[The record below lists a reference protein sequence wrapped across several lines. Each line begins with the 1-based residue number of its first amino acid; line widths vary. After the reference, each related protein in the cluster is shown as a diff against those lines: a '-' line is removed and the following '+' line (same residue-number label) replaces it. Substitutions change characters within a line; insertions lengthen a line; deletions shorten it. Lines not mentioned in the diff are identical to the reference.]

1 MPRSKI
7 KKKKTIYVSPS
18 TILLSCII
26 ILLLVFILFLY
37 ATVTNFKQVFM
48 FESRRAIS
56 FCKDKGS
63 LGGFISYDFYP
74 KEDVSIHCYM
84 PDKIFTTEDMLYG

>member
-1 MPRSKI
+1 
-7 KKKKTIYVSPS
+7 
-18 TILLSCII
+18 
-26 ILLLVFILFLY
+26 
-37 ATVTNFKQVFM
+37 M